1 MFEDIV
7 TKWRFTPLRAYDET
21 GRFIKT
27 QDLESSLTGSLVHVY
42 FELKHYAIRSKRTDN
57 IASNTFSAISTQVK
71 ILERGSEK
79 PRSPYKSLMLKG
91 PSVLPR
97 SPTKKK
103 DQTNATNTF
112 KTGHVLSSPQSILP
126 ANPSHLKQH
135 ATHSPT
141 PRKQRGKKGR
151 LKRKTKPRQPKTTAS
166 RLKRV

>member
-42 FELKHYAIRSKRTDN
+42 FELKHYAIKSKRTDN
-57 IASNTFSAISTQVK
+57 IAGNTFSAISTQVK
-71 ILERGSEK
+71 ILECGGEK

-103 DQTNATNTF
+103 DQTNTANTF
-112 KTGHVLSSPQSILP
+112 KPGLVLSSLHTSFILILHISNSMQYTSRHQWNGP
-126 ANPSHLKQH
+126 HIILLES
-135 ATHSPT
+135 
-141 PRKQRGKKGR
+141 RGEKKGGR
-151 LKRKTKPRQPKTTAS
+151 RGRRDHS
-166 RLKRV
+166 N